1 MAPTPCLRTP
11 STHPLAP
18 PDNID
23 AAKKLLKQYTDKDME
38 FSINQDGFN
47 ELVAATF
54 AGDVAPL
61 SDAARDAIFAAFD
74 TDGKSQMSVLDV
86 ICGFAI
92 VCDASAADKAG
103 GASTHCGVPTTG
115 VRGVR
120 GRVGGASRVCVCPS
134 PPGPRAPA
142 TQPRHIQSLLPCV
155 PTRVWSFHFP
165 DTFLLGPPLRP
176 QTFN

>member
-1 MAPTPCLRTP
+1 MH
-11 STHPLAP
+11 THP
-18 PDNID
+18 PDKID

-47 ELVAATF
+47 DLVAATF

-103 GASTHCGVPTTG
+103 GASTHWSLVKGVK
-115 VRGVR
+115 GVR
-120 GRVGGASRVCVCPS
+120 GRMGGA
-134 PPGPRAPA
+134 
-142 TQPRHIQSLLPCV
+142 
-155 PTRVWSFHFP
+155 
-165 DTFLLGPPLRP
+165 
-176 QTFN
+176 FN